1 VVNQPIATDTC
12 DGHEQRVVS
21 LYRHPDNYSAISLE
35 RIACGTGF
43 DFGVLHITD
52 QSGQTIRVQVGQI
65 GLIQVGLAL
74 ANAGNQMLED

>member
-1 VVNQPIATDTC
+1 MKTQIY
-12 DGHEQRVVS
+12 S
-21 LYRHPDNYSAISLE
+21 HPDNFTSIEIE

-43 DFGVLHITD
+43 DFGVLHVTD
-52 QSGQTIRVQVGQI
+52 QTGQTIRVQVGQI